1 MGELIKKTHGVL
13 QRPDEVPE
21 VLQVVLE
28 HEEEEGGEGA
38 EDDHELHG
46 EGGEPLEAEPHG
58 GHDLHEGL
66 LEAKQL
72 GELDGGGEHPEG
84 ELKWNLKKKNISW
97 SGLVQVLLLPCIRRS
112 C

>member
-1 MGELIKKTHGVL
+1 MLIATCKPSNLFVFPESIFGGTNQKTHGVL

-72 GELDGGGEHPEG
+72 GELDGGGEHREG
-84 ELKWNLKKKNISW
+84 ELKWN
-97 SGLVQVLLLPCIRRS
+97 
-112 C
+112 